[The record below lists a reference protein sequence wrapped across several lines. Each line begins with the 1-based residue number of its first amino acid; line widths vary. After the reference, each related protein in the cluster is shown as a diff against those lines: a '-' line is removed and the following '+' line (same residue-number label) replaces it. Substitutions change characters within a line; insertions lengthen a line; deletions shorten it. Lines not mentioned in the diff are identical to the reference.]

1 MFWRSLVI
9 FYLFLPSLHSYLKTP
24 FLDYFENKNHQTLPP
39 LELES
44 LSLKKLNLSC
54 TQILNGLAYLGE
66 KYAVIG
72 HADESTKKIFYLKCF
87 EEGEIIAQGK
97 ELSGNSSQALCL
109 INTVKQT
116 NICLDPSLF
125 EGIKLFHFNVS
136 QLSNYD
142 LIKKALDLAK
152 LNGVKI
158 SCDLGS
164 TSCVRFYKG
173 QILNLLPKYIDIIFA
188 NENEIKELTQ
198 LPPLQ
203 ACDFLSTLCEVVCVT
218 MGFSGSWVKSGDLKF
233 YTPSLKTNQIPDA
246 GVGDLFISG
255 FLHGYLNK
263 ASLPQ
268 CSWIG
273 SFVASKALEKGIKK
287 FDYLFWKEVAH
298 QLLTETSSQAKD
310 K

>member
-1 MFWRSLVI
+1 
-9 FYLFLPSLHSYLKTP
+9 
-24 FLDYFENKNHQTLPP
+24 
-39 LELES
+39 
-44 LSLKKLNLSC
+44 
-54 TQILNGLAYLGE
+54 
-66 KYAVIG
+66 
-72 HADESTKKIFYLKCF
+72 
-87 EEGEIIAQGK
+87 
-97 ELSGNSSQALCL
+97 
-109 INTVKQT
+109 
-116 NICLDPSLF
+116 
-125 EGIKLFHFNVS
+125 
-136 QLSNYD
+136 
-142 LIKKALDLAK
+142 
-152 LNGVKI
+152 
-158 SCDLGS
+158 
-164 TSCVRFYKG
+164 
-173 QILNLLPKYIDIIFA
+173 
-188 NENEIKELTQ
+188 
-198 LPPLQ
+198 
-203 ACDFLSTLCEVVCVT
+203 